1 MAVYVDP
8 AKLVPTELCAQIGN
22 FDAIIDV
29 RSPAEFAL
37 DRIPGAINCPVLDN
51 DERILIGTLYKQE
64 SPFIA
69 KKRGAALVAKNIAQH
84 LEAHFIDMPREWR
97 PLIYCWR
104 GGERSGAF
112 THILQRIGWKA
123 VQLDSGYQGF
133 RRQVIADLDAAA
145 KQYSFRV
152 ICGMTGSG
160 KTRVL
165 HELKLQGEQVLDLEG
180 LANHR
185 GSVLGGD
192 PLEPQPTQKGFE
204 TRLWNAL
211 RSIDPTR
218 SVFVESESKKVGGVH
233 VPDLLMERIRH
244 GECVEIRASN
254 ATRVAWLMRE
264 YRHFLSD
271 TPELEI
277 KLHMLNARYG
287 KETIAAWCQQAREGQ
302 FSDLV
307 NDLLVTHY
315 DPSYQS
321 SIERNFPRYDTEQFV
336 SLDSDSDAD
345 FIKVASAI
353 RVLHK

>member
-1 MAVYVDP
+1 MAVYGDP
-8 AKLVPTELCAQIGN
+8 VKLLPTELSAQISR

-37 DRIPGAINCPVLDN
+37 DHIPGAINCPVLDN

-84 LEAHFIDMPREWR
+84 LETHFIDMPREWR
-97 PLIYCWR
+97 PLVYCWR

-123 VQLDSGYQGF
+123 VQLDGGYTGF
-133 RRQVIADLDAAA
+133 RRQVISELDEAA
-145 KQYSFRV
+145 KHCSFRV

-192 PLEPQPTQKGFE
+192 PLEPQPSQKAFE

-211 RSIDPTR
+211 RSIDPAR
-218 SVFVESESKKVGGVH
+218 IIYVESESKKVGGVH
-233 VPDLLMERIRH
+233 IPDALMERIRD
-244 GECVEIRASN
+244 GKCVEVRASN

-264 YRHFLSD
+264 YQHFLTD
-271 TPELEI
+271 TPELES
-277 KLHMLNARYG
+277 KLQMLNARYG
-287 KETIAAWCQQAREGQ
+287 KETIAAWCDQAREGR
-302 FSDLV
+302 FTDLV
-307 NDLLVTHY
+307 NELLVAHY

-321 SIERNFPRYDTEQFV
+321 SIERNFPRYDAERFA
-336 SLDSDSDAD
+336 SLASDSDAD
-345 FIKVASAI
+345 FAKAASAI
-353 RVLHK
+353 RALRY

>member
-1 MAVYVDP
+1 MAVYGDP
-8 AKLVPTELCAQIGN
+8 VKLLPTELSAQISR

-37 DRIPGAINCPVLDN
+37 DHIPGAINCPVLDN

-84 LEAHFIDMPREWR
+84 LETHFIDMPREWR
-97 PLIYCWR
+97 PLVYCWR

-123 VQLDSGYQGF
+123 VQLDGGYTGF
-133 RRQVIADLDAAA
+133 RRQVITELDETA
-145 KQYSFRV
+145 KHCSFRV

-192 PLEPQPTQKGFE
+192 PLEPQPSQKAFE

-211 RSIDPTR
+211 RSIDPAR
-218 SVFVESESKKVGGVH
+218 IIYVESESKKVGGVH
-233 VPDLLMERIRH
+233 IPDALMERIRD
-244 GECVEIRASN
+244 GKCVEVRASN

-264 YRHFLSD
+264 YQHFLTD
-271 TPELEI
+271 TPELES
-277 KLHMLNARYG
+277 KLQMLNARYG
-287 KETIAAWCQQAREGQ
+287 KETIAAWCDQAREGR
-302 FSDLV
+302 FTDLV
-307 NDLLVTHY
+307 NELLVAHY

-321 SIERNFPRYDTEQFV
+321 SIERNFPRYDAERFA
-336 SLDSDSDAD
+336 SLASDSDAD
-345 FIKVASAI
+345 FAKAASAI
-353 RVLHK
+353 RALRY